1 MSLSS
6 PAGPV
11 ANVLVLGGSGFVGR
25 SLCEQLVTRN
35 GGAGG
40 RITVPSRRPQ
50 RAAHLR
56 SLPTLELVD
65 ANLHDDAQLAQ
76 LVAGR
81 DAVVNLVAVLHGSE
95 AEFQMAHVTLPRRLA
110 AACKAAGVRRVVHVS
125 ALGVNDEVENDLGK
139 TAPSRYLRS
148 KTQGERVLREA
159 DLDLTLLR
167 PSVMFGEHDRFINL
181 FARLQ
186 AVFPLMPLA
195 GADARFQPVWVD
207 DVARAIV
214 ACLERP
220 ETRGQTYECVGPAQF
235 SLADLVRLA
244 GRWSGHV
251 RPVLPLPAFAGRLQ
265 ALVMECLPGEPLMSR
280 DNLDSMRAP
289 NVATPGAPGLAA
301 LGIAASAIES
311 VMPAVLGHRAGV
323 ARLDPLRRSAGRG

>member
-1 MSLSS
+1 MSL
-6 PAGPV
+6 PCRTDRV

-35 GGAGG
+35 GGADG

-56 SLPTLELVD
+56 SLPTLDLVD

-95 AEFQMAHVTLPRRLA
+95 AEFEKAHVTLPRRLA

-125 ALGVNDEVENDLGK
+125 ALGVTDDLGK

-148 KTQGERVLREA
+148 KTQGEQVLREA
-159 DLDLTLLR
+159 GLDLTLLR
-167 PSVMFGEHDRFINL
+167 PSVIFGAHDRFINL
-181 FARLQ
+181 FASLQ

-195 GADARFQPVWVD
+195 GAGARFQPVWVD

-214 ACLERP
+214 ACLDTP
-220 ETRGQTYECVGPAQF
+220 SSISQTIECTGPTQY

-265 ALVMECLPGEPLMSR
+265 ALLMECLPGEPLMSR
-280 DNLDSMRAP
+280 DNLDSMRVA
-289 NVATPGAPGLAA
+289 NVASPGAPGLATLA
-301 LGIAASAIES
+301 TLGIAATAIES

-323 ARLDPLRRSAGRG
+323 ARLDPLRRGAGRA

>member
-1 MSLSS
+1 MSLPSQVD
-6 PAGPV
+6 PV

-35 GGAGG
+35 GGADG

-125 ALGVNDEVENDLGK
+125 ALGVSDAAAHA
-139 TAPSRYLRS
+139 APSRYLRS

-159 DLDLTLLR
+159 GLDLTLLR
-167 PSVMFGEHDRFINL
+167 PSVIFGEHDRFINL

-220 ETRGQTYECVGPAQF
+220 ETMGQTYECVGPTQY

-280 DNLDSMRAP
+280 DNLDSMRVA

-301 LGIAASAIES
+301 LGIEATAIES
-311 VMPAVLGHRAGV
+311 VMPAVLGRRAGV
-323 ARLDPLRRSAGRG
+323 ARLDPLRRGAGRA

>member
-1 MSLSS
+1 VS
-6 PAGPV
+6 PNLPPNAMT
-11 ANVLVLGGSGFVGR
+11 NLLVLGGSGFVGR

-35 GGAGG
+35 GGANG

-50 RAAHLR
+50 RVAHLR
-56 SLPTLELVD
+56 SLPTLEVVD

-81 DAVVNLVAVLHGSE
+81 DAVVNLVAILHGSE
-95 AEFQMAHVTLPRRLA
+95 AEFEKAHVTLPRRMA
-110 AACKAAGVRRVVHVS
+110 AACNAAGVRRVVHVS
-125 ALGVNDEVENDLGK
+125 ALGVSHDAAHA
-139 TAPSRYLRS
+139 APSHYLRS
-148 KTQGERVLREA
+148 KTQGERVLRDA
-159 DLDLTLLR
+159 GLDLTLLR
-167 PSVMFGEHDRFINL
+167 PSVIFGEHDRFINL
-181 FARLQ
+181 FASLQ
-186 AVFPLMPLA
+186 SVFPLMPLA

-220 ETRGQTYECVGPAQF
+220 ETVGQAYECVGPTQY

-251 RPVLPLPAFAGRLQ
+251 RPVVPLPAFAGRLQ

-289 NVATPGAPGLAA
+289 NVATHGAPGLAA
-301 LGIAASAIES
+301 LGIEATAIES
-311 VMPAVLGHRAGV
+311 VMPAVLGRRAGV
-323 ARLDPLRRSAGRG
+323 ARLDPLRRGAGRN